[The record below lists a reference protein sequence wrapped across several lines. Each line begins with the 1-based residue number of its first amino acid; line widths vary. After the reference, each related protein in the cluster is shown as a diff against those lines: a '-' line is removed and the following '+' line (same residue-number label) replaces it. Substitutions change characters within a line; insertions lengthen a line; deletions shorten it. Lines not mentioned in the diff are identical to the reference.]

1 MMRNL
6 IKVLPFFALLFT
18 AVAAADARSNL
29 APIGGVNGLS
39 FGQTPQEVGW
49 LAAAD
54 WMPSG
59 CSQERVY
66 YLADVDRRNFL
77 ANVRLVWPGLLYR
90 FLDNRLYAI
99 QAEFPSGDG
108 AFARLRDYLTSKYG
122 APSMSES
129 WQGAPPDTYVYQH
142 RLISVGWYEPN
153 GARSIWLTSHDDGGA
168 IFMIDN
174 TIADRGLQ
182 QISEHCSTVRTDI
195 AAAAASSFTS
205 SLATE

>member
-6 IKVLPFFALLFT
+6 IKVLPFLGVLFT
-18 AVAAADARSNL
+18 TVAADDARSNL
-29 APIGGVNGLS
+29 APIGGFSGLS
-39 FGQTPQEVGW
+39 FGQTPQEVDW

-59 CSQERVY
+59 CPQERFY

-99 QAEFPSGDG
+99 QAEFPSGDR
-108 AFARLRDYLTSKYG
+108 AYVRLRDYLTRKYG
-122 APSMSES
+122 QPSMSES

-142 RLISVGWYEPN
+142 RLSSVGWYGPD
-153 GARSIWLTSHDDGGA
+153 GAQSIWLTNHDGGGT
-168 IFMIDN
+168 IIMIDN
-174 TIADRGLQ
+174 TIADWGIQ
-182 QISEHCSTVRTDI
+182 KISERCSMVRTDI
-195 AAAAASSFTS
+195 AAAAASSFAS
-205 SLATE
+205 SLAKE

>member
-1 MMRNL
+1 MIRNL
-6 IKVLPFFALLFT
+6 IKVLPLLGLVFT

-29 APIGGVNGLS
+29 APIGGFNGLS
-39 FGQTPQEVGW
+39 FGQTPQEVDW

-59 CSQERVY
+59 CPQERFY

-108 AFARLRDYLTSKYG
+108 AFVRLRDHLTRKYG

-129 WQGAPPDTYVYQH
+129 WQGAPPDTYVHQH
-142 RLISVGWYEPN
+142 RLSSVGWYGPD
-153 GARSIWLTSHDDGGA
+153 GARSIWLTNHDGGGA
-168 IFMIDN
+168 IIMIDN
-174 TIADRGLQ
+174 TIADWGIQR
-182 QISEHCSTVRTDI
+182 ISERCSMVRTDI
-195 AAAAASSFTS
+195 AAEAARSFTS
-205 SLATE
+205 SSAKE

>member
-6 IKVLPFFALLFT
+6 IKVLPFFGLLFT

-29 APIGGVNGLS
+29 APIGGFNGLS
-39 FGQTPQEVGW
+39 FGQTPQEVDW

-59 CSQERVY
+59 CPRERFY

-99 QAEFPSGDG
+99 QAEFPPGDG
-108 AFARLRDYLTSKYG
+108 AFVRLRDYLTRKYG

-142 RLISVGWYEPN
+142 RLISVGWYEPD
-153 GARSIWLTSHDDGGA
+153 GARSIWLTNHDGGGA
-168 IFMIDN
+168 IIMIDN
-174 TIADRGLQ
+174 TIADRGIQ
-182 QISEHCSTVRTDI
+182 QISERCSTVRTDI

-205 SLATE
+205 SLAKE